1 MNNIKPIILR
11 DEESGASY
19 TLEFSRESVKFA
31 ESRGFS
37 VEDLGR
43 YPMTKLPE
51 LFYYAFRMHHKN
63 LSRGQTDAILFDK
76 LGGMSEAMAE
86 KLAVLYS
93 LPFDCLVV
101 EDGESN
107 PTKMTV
113 EL

>member
-1 MNNIKPIILR
+1 MNIKPIILH
-11 DEESGASY
+11 DEDTGVSY

-31 ESRGFS
+31 EAHGFS
-37 VEDLGR
+37 VEDVAR

-51 LFYYAFRMHHKN
+51 MFYYAFRMHHKN

-101 EDGESN
+101 EDDKAN